1 MPIEGPLREL
11 GIHDV
16 FQLLDLSRKAWASR
30 GTGEVR
36 PTAGTVAI
44 EGGAITF
51 AEVRSS
57 PPPLGALLLRTGK
70 ITEADLERARDMQ
83 ERQGDGRRLGE
94 ILVSLGAL
102 TPREL
107 ERQVRFQIEEVV
119 FEVMGWREG
128 YFSFSEGTPT
138 ELPTDAVVRIPTEA
152 LLMEGARRIDE
163 WSRIEGR
170 IPHLGVVPMLAPPQ
184 EASEGELDL
193 LPPEW
198 EMLAMINGVR
208 DVRAIAAELGRSDF
222 EVAKTLF
229 GLESAGVIVLADPGT
244 TKHER
249 TTLAADLAELV
260 ARAEDALARR
270 DLEEAR
276 GAAEQAAGAHPHD
289 PASLLFLRLG
299 ELLRQKGQLDAAH
312 RVALTGLERHPHL
325 PDAHDLYARIL
336 ADKRDYERAFDE
348 WDMALRIAPDHIGA
362 LKGLAFLYFKVGDV
376 QQAAAHLEA
385 AQRVAPDDPGVAQA
399 LAMARGGGPGGG
411 GAEAGAGGRAAAEPE
426 PIPPAAHPPEEAR
439 VFAGLGGEQE
449 GIPLLDAPGRGV

>member
-16 FQLLDLSRKAWASR
+16 FQLLDLSRK
-30 GTGEVR
+30 TGVLRVTSELR
-36 PTAGTVAI
+36 HNAGTI
-44 EGGAITF
+44 SFEGGAIIF
-51 AEVRSS
+51 AEIRSN
-57 PPPLGALLLRTGK
+57 PHPLGALLLRTGK

-119 FEVMGWREG
+119 FEVMSWREG

-184 EASEGELDL
+184 DASEGELDL

-198 EMLAMINGVR
+198 EMLAMINGER
-208 DVRAIAAELGRSDF
+208 DVRGIASELGRSDF

-229 GLESAGVIVLADPGT
+229 GLESAGVIVLSDPGS
-244 TKHER
+244 KKR
-249 TTLAADLAELV
+249 V
-260 ARAEDALARR
+260 ARPSRRRACSPTTRTCTCCSGGSRSRPDAGPMPWKSCAARCGSIRSRSPRTACSGTRSSPPPGSARR
-270 DLEEAR
+270 WSS
-276 GAAEQAAGAHPHD
+276 G
-289 PASLLFLRLG
+289 
-299 ELLRQKGQLDAAH
+299 
-312 RVALTGLERHPHL
+312 
-325 PDAHDLYARIL
+325 
-336 ADKRDYERAFDE
+336 
-348 WDMALRIAPDHIGA
+348 
-362 LKGLAFLYFKVGDV
+362 
-376 QQAAAHLEA
+376 
-385 AQRVAPDDPGVAQA
+385 
-399 LAMARGGGPGGG
+399 
-411 GAEAGAGGRAAAEPE
+411 
-426 PIPPAAHPPEEAR
+426 
-439 VFAGLGGEQE
+439 
-449 GIPLLDAPGRGV
+449 